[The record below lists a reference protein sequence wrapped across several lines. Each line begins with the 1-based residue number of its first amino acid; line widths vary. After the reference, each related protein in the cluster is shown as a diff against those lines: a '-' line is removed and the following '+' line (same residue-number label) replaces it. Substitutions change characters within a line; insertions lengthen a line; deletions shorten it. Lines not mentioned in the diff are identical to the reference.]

1 MHVCVCSVVPRH
13 KTSNNVDQGSAR
25 GRLPLVSA
33 WECRTGHSESVGSE
47 DDVSARTLHTD
58 CSPER
63 LPRPIVHNVPPT
75 TVFCDSAHPKKPQGN
90 TTTTPEASSPNRSI
104 THAAS
109 HSPQR
114 RPPSKF
120 SPGPSACDFRPAHSD
135 ETNPALCSAGV
146 LDSQAQCQPH
156 VTRRRALRDYCARAS
171 ESRRS
176 RQREPACRPRC
187 TPPPRRLVHRL
198 PARAQISG

>member
-1 MHVCVCSVVPRH
+1 MAPAIWEGGRSEGGFGFHLM
-13 KTSNNVDQGSAR
+13 SAK
-25 GRLPLVSA
+25 LS
-33 WECRTGHSESVGSE
+33 TQ
-47 DDVSARTLHTD
+47 TLQRASS
-58 CSPER
+58 SPNR
-63 LPRPIVHNVPPT
+63 SQRAVH
-75 TVFCDSAHPKKPQGN
+75 CDSAHPKHQQG
-90 TTTTPEASSPNRSI
+90 TTTTPEASPHNRSTI
-104 THAAS
+104 YAAS

-114 RPPSKF
+114 RPPGEL
-120 SPGPSACDFRPAHSD
+120 SPGPSACDSWPADSD

-198 PARAQISG
+198 PARAQTSG